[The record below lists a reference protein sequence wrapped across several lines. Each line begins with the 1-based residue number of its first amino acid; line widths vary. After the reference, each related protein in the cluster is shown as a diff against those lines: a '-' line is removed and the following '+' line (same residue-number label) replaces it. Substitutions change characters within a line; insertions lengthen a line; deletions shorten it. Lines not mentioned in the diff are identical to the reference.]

1 MKGESIAKLTTVL
14 HMKAGSQS
22 LELIAREGAWIRL
35 NPHLNTTSGFIF
47 QALLMI
53 LPML

>member
-1 MKGESIAKLTTVL
+1 MKVESIAVLTTVL
-14 HMKAGSQS
+14 HGKPGSQNPG
-22 LELIAREGAWIRL
+22 LIAREFALDTAGSA
-35 NPHLNTTSGFIF
+35 LNTTSGFIF